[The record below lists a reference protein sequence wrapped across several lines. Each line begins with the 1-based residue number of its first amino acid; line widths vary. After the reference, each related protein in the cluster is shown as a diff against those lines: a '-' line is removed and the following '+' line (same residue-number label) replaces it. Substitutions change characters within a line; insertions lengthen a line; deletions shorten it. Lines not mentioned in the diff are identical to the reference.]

1 MNSQDSIT
9 GKKWILKNFNQYE
22 IDFLKDNFLDEVTSK
37 LLSIRKI
44 NKEDVQTFLNPS
56 IKNVLPNLVF

>member
-22 IDFLKDNFLDEVTSK
+22 IDFLKDNFFLYEVTSK
-37 LLSIRKI
+37 LY
-44 NKEDVQTFLNPS
+44 Q
-56 IKNVLPNLVF
+56 